1 MFQILFNVLPF
12 LTAILIASFMLLT
25 LLCAGGNFRLKVRR
39 TGYRNGFTLV
49 ELLVVIAIIGVLIAL
64 LLPAV
69 QAAREAARRTQCLNK
84 IKQIALALH
93 NYHNAYEALPAL
105 RWGTPKNFA
114 DSNAALRERM
124 SIRVALCPF
133 LEQTATYEA
142 CWNSSYGP
150 WDATNPCFAKE
161 PDVYRCP
168 SESNSTNSPIGT
180 TAGKPNYY
188 FASADRPQSSSS
200 TNSQQNVRCVFMAGQ
215 WRSLAYM
222 TDGTSNTMGISESIR
237 PTANDSLGAI
247 GIVSWT
253 NPQGLINT
261 YWDKAAKKFK
271 PTAALGTAYPA
282 RGSRW
287 ADGQIWYGAFM
298 AAIPPNGPSFCQN
311 DLPDDYSLLVP
322 TSYHPGGVIVGLLD
336 GSNRFVSE
344 TIDCGNQVTT
354 SWVPVGD
361 GRASDYG
368 IWGGMITPNC
378 GETFSLQ

>member
-1 MFQILFNVLPF
+1 M
-12 LTAILIASFMLLT
+12 SKE
-25 LLCAGGNFRLKVRR
+25 AGGGYLGRR
-39 TGYRNGFTLV
+39 NAFTLV
-49 ELLVVIAIIGVLIAL
+49 ELLVVIAIIGMLIAL

-93 NYHNAYEALPAL
+93 NYHDVYDALPTL
-105 RWGTPKNFA
+105 RWGNPKNFPITA
-114 DSNAALRERM
+114 DSHLNRM

-150 WDATNPCFAKE
+150 WDASDPCFAKE

-188 FASADRPQSSSS
+188 FASADRPQSADI
-200 TNSQQNVRCVFMAGQ
+200 TIQKNARCVFMAGQ

-237 PTANDSLGAI
+237 PTATDSLGAI
-247 GIVSWT
+247 GVISWT

-261 YWDKAAKKFK
+261 YWDKTAKKFK
-271 PTAALGTAYPA
+271 PTAGLVTTLPT

-298 AAIPPNGPSFCQN
+298 AAIPPNGPSFSATAT
-311 DLPDDYSLLVP
+311 PDDYSLLVP
-322 TSYHPGGVIVGLLD
+322 TSYHPGGIIVGLLD

-344 TIDCGNQVTT
+344 TLDCGNQATT
-354 SWVPVGD
+354 SWVPVNN

-378 GETFSLQ
+378 GENVSLQ